1 MLEHKFVTCIDRSE
15 KVNDMALLSKA
26 IAMERKITEKQIEL
40 ERKKLLKENVR
51 TCSRVLELVN
61 SYFEGLYSYR

>member
-1 MLEHKFVTCIDRSE
+1 MLEHKFVTRIDRSE

-40 ERKKLLKENVR
+40 ERKKLLKEKRKN
-51 TCSRVLELVN
+51 LL
-61 SYFEGLYSYR
+61 